1 VQEFLPLPSHF
12 AQGLLTREG
21 RFRVE
26 TTPFPEL
33 GPGDILFLTHAVG
46 ITEDD
51 VNPRL
56 YVNRTPPGIAVGE
69 VAAVGDEVSGWHPN
83 DRALLLRPGLGKG
96 GSSLLGL
103 GTYVLAS
110 AALMENGL
118 VRKLPDEIPS
128 DEATLL
134 PAAALAGRIL
144 RESQVP
150 VGGRLL
156 LLGLGLIGQ
165 IVALLARHQRVE
177 AIFAGDPSSTL
188 RKKAEWSGVTRV
200 IRLPEEPLADVVM
213 RETGGMGVHAVVV
226 LSPDATL
233 MHEAFGTLGDRGALV
248 LGAPFP
254 SSLLMAFSTARLQ
267 VRELRIQGVQ
277 GFDPPDLRQAE
288 TAVRQGIVNAESL
301 VSKRVPWAE
310 LESLQLTPDY
320 WAHGT
325 HVLVEGPEEEGV
337 ETDPPAA

>member
-1 VQEFLPLPSHF
+1 MREFVPLPSVLER
-12 AQGLLTREG
+12 ALLTREG
-21 RFRVE
+21 GFRVE
-26 TTPFPEL
+26 EVPFPEV
-33 GPGDILFLTHAVG
+33 GPGDLLLEMQAVG

-56 YVNRTPPGIAVGE
+56 YVNRTPPGIPVG
-69 VAAVGDEVSGWHPN
+69 VVVAVGDEVTGWHPN
-83 DRALLLRPGLGKG
+83 DRALVLRPP
-96 GSSLLGL
+96 L
-103 GTYVLAS
+103 GTPGPAVHGFGRHVLIA
-110 AALMENGL
+110 AALAESGL
-118 VRKLPDEIPS
+118 VRKLPDEIPA

-144 RESQVP
+144 REAQVP
-150 VGGRLL
+150 AGGRLL
-156 LLGLGLIGQ
+156 LLGLGLVGQ

-177 AIFAGDPSSTL
+177 TIFAADPSPTL

-200 IRLPEEPLADVVM
+200 LRLPEDPVAELVL
-213 RETGGMGVHAVVV
+213 RETGGTGVHAVVV

-233 MHEAFGTLGDRGALV
+233 MHEAFGTLAERGVLV

-277 GFDPPDLRQAE
+277 GFDPVDLRQAQG
-288 TAVRQGIVNAESL
+288 AVRQGIVNAESL
-301 VSKRVPWAE
+301 VSKRVPWNE
-310 LESLQLTPDY
+310 LAALQLPPDY

-325 HVLVEGPEEEGV
+325 HVLVEGPVADPEEPG
-337 ETDPPAA
+337 PAA